1 MTCYRII
8 CSCLRYHFV
17 SAWVGDGVGVDG
29 VDDDVK
35 VGVNE
40 VDVEVGIRVRV
51 MVVSGAL
58 TQ

>member
-17 SAWVGDGVGVDG
+17 SAGVGDEVGVDG
-29 VDDDVK
+29 VDDVE

-40 VDVEVGIRVRV
+40 VDVEVGIGVGV